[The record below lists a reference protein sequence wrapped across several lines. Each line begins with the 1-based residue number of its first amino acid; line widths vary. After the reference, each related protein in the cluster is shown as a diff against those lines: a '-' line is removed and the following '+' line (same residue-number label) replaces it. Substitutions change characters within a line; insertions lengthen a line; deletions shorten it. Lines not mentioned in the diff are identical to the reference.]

1 MKLQPKLLSLAIAGL
16 FASGTAFA
24 QTPPAAEKK
33 ADSKTTELGT
43 VSVTGEGDK
52 LGTGTIIQEEGTK
65 ARSTATKASIEKQ
78 RSTSNPFQL
87 IQLLPGVNTSSQ
99 DGTGLF
105 GGAIRVRGFNS
116 DQMGFTVDGAPVN
129 DSGSFS
135 IFPQEYVDA
144 ENLEEVFVTQG
155 SADNEA
161 PHVGATGGNI
171 GITSSNPLD
180 KQRVRL
186 QSTFGQLHLSKQ
198 YLRYDSGL
206 IGDFKAYLSYSKAR
220 VDKFKGF
227 GSANREHIDFKAMYN
242 LGKGSSLQATVLYN
256 NAINNNI
263 RNASLAEIA
272 TRGRTFDYAGVF
284 TPPEPTP
291 VTGTA
296 QTPPSRPDGY
306 FQIPIN
312 PFKNAVIT
320 GKGWFALT
328 PALRLDIEPYFW
340 WGFGN
345 GNGTAPTITSIREGT
360 VSGPKV
366 IGRINSDA
374 DLLDTVSVFR
384 SSVTQTQRPGAT
396 VKFNWQ
402 FGNQRIVAG
411 YWYERARHR
420 QTQPATALSPNGDVP
435 NYFLNDETQLIRY
448 TDGTLYQGRN
458 QNTISTADSFFVTD
472 TISLLND
479 KLVVIPGIK
488 TPRIKRDFTNYANS
502 GFNQQADYQ
511 VSRSYTSTN
520 PSLGLRYS
528 VSDASQL
535 FANVSKGSKTPGNFI
550 FASAYRAATNS
561 IVINDTVKQET
572 SVNTDM
578 GYRYLSDSFTASG
591 TLFSTQFKNRIG
603 TSYDPLTA
611 TSTDTNV
618 GDASIRGM
626 ELEAGTKPFMGF
638 SVYASLTYTKS
649 KINADQQILPA
660 TALLTNLLPTSGKE
674 FPDTPKWLSGLTLQY
689 ANGPFLAGVST
700 KYTGA
705 RYSSLVNDE
714 KVGGY
719 TLTDLNMAYKLPQF
733 SSIKG
738 ITLRFNVSNLF
749 DNKSL
754 LLNSGSGTQFTQ
766 NTKPLP
772 GVVAGN
778 GSTVFYYI
786 GAPRFASASITMD
799 F

>member
-1 MKLQPKLLSLAIAGL
+1 MKLQPKLLALAIAGM
-16 FASGTAFA
+16 FASGAVYA
-24 QTPPAAEKK
+24 QSAPAAEKK
-33 ADSKTTELGT
+33 DEKKTTELGT

-52 LGTGTIIQEEGTK
+52 LGAGTIIQEEGTK

-87 IQLLPGVNTSSQ
+87 IHLLPGVNTSSQ
-99 DGTGLF
+99 DGSGLF

-171 GITSSNPLD
+171 GIVSSSPLD
-180 KQRVRL
+180 KQRVRF

-198 YLRYDSGL
+198 YLRYDTGL
-206 IGDFKAYLSYSKAR
+206 IGNFKAYMSYSKAR
-220 VDKFKGF
+220 VDKWKGV
-227 GSANREHIDFKAMYN
+227 GSANRDHIDFKAMYN

-256 NAINNNI
+256 DALNNNI
-263 RNASLAEIA
+263 RNASLKEIA
-272 TRGRTFDYAGVF
+272 TRGRKFDYASTF
-284 TPPEPTP
+284 IPEPAA
-291 VTGTA
+291 VTGNA
-296 QTPPSRPDGY
+296 QNAPARPDGY
-306 FQIPIN
+306 WTIPVN
-312 PFKNAVIT
+312 PFRNAVIT
-320 GKGWFALT
+320 TKGWFALT
-328 PALRLDIEPYFW
+328 PALRLDIEPYYW

-345 GNGTAPTITSIREGT
+345 GNGTNPTITTLKEG
-360 VSGPKV
+360 SGTTKV

-374 DLLDTVSVFR
+374 DSLDTVSVFR

-396 VKFNWQ
+396 VKLNWQ
-402 FGNQRIVAG
+402 FDNHRIVGG

-420 QTQPATALSPNGDVP
+420 QTQPAEALSPDGTVQDYWLKNEP
-435 NYFLNDETQLIRY
+435 QLIRY

-458 QNTISTADSFFVTD
+458 QYTISTASSFFVQD

-479 KLVVIPGIK
+479 KLVIIPGVK

-502 GFNQQADYQ
+502 GFNQGGDYNI
-511 VSRSYTSTN
+511 VRTYTSTN
-520 PSLGLRYS
+520 PSLGVRYS
-528 VSDASQL
+528 ITDSSQL

-550 FASAYRAATNS
+550 FQGAYRAATNT
-561 IVINDTVKQET
+561 VVVNDSVKQET
-572 SVNTDM
+572 SVNMDL
-578 GYRYLSDSFTASG
+578 GYRYLSDSFTASS
-591 TLFSTQFKNRIG
+591 TVFATQFKNRIA
-603 TSYDPLTA
+603 TSYDSLTA
-611 TSTDTNV
+611 TSTDQNV
-618 GDASIRGM
+618 GEATIRGL

-638 SVYASLTYTKS
+638 SVYGSLTYTKS
-649 KINADQQILPA
+649 KLKSDQQLLPP
-660 TALLTNLLPTSGKE
+660 TPILTNLLPTSGKE
-674 FPDTPKWLSGLTLQY
+674 FPDTPKWLSGLTVQY
-689 ANGPFLAGVST
+689 TNGPFLAGLST
-700 KYTGA
+700 KYTGP
-705 RYSSLVNDE
+705 RFSSLVNDE

-719 TLTDLNMAYKLPQF
+719 TISDLNMAYRLPRIDGF
-733 SSIKG
+733 KN
-738 ITLRFNVSNLF
+738 ITLRLNVSNLF
-749 DNKSL
+749 DTKSL
-754 LLNSGSGTQFTQ
+754 LLNAGSGTLFTN
-766 NTKPLP
+766 NTQPLP

-786 GAPRFASASITMD
+786 GAPRFTSASITMD

>member
-1 MKLQPKLLSLAIAGL
+1 MKLQPKLLALAIAGM
-16 FASGTAFA
+16 FASGAVYA
-24 QTPPAAEKK
+24 QSAPAAEKK
-33 ADSKTTELGT
+33 DEKKTTELGT

-52 LGTGTIIQEEGTK
+52 LGAGTIIQEEGTK

-171 GITSSNPLD
+171 GIVSSSPLD
-180 KQRVRL
+180 KQRVRF

-198 YLRYDSGL
+198 YLRYDTGL
-206 IGDFKAYLSYSKAR
+206 IGNFKAYISYSKAR
-220 VDKFKGF
+220 ADKWKGF
-227 GSANREHIDFKAMYN
+227 GSANREHIDAKAMYN

-256 NAINNNI
+256 NALNNNI
-263 RNASLAEIA
+263 RNASLKELA
-272 TRGRTFDYAGVF
+272 TRGRTFDYAGTF
-284 TPPEPTP
+284 TPPEPTA

-296 QTPPSRPDGY
+296 QTPPSRPDGFY
-306 FQIPIN
+306 QIPIN
-312 PFKNAVIT
+312 PFKNAIIT
-320 GKGWFALT
+320 TKGWFALT

-340 WGFGN
+340 WGYGN
-345 GNGTAPTITSIREGT
+345 GNGTNPTITSLKEGA
-360 VSGPKV
+360 VNGPKV
-366 IGRINSDA
+366 IGRINADA
-374 DLLDTVSVFR
+374 DSLDTVSVFR

-396 VKFNWQ
+396 VKLNWQ
-402 FGNQRIVAG
+402 IDNHRLVGGF
-411 YWYERARHR
+411 WYERARHR
-420 QTQPATALSPNGDVP
+420 QTQPAEALNADGTVQD
-435 NYFLNDETQLIRY
+435 YFLNNQAQLIRY
-448 TDGTLYQGRN
+448 TDGTLYEGRN
-458 QNTISTADSFFVTD
+458 QYTISTASSFFVQD

-479 KLVVIPGIK
+479 KLIIIPGVK
-488 TPRIKRDFTNYANS
+488 APRIKRDFTNYANS

-511 VSRSYTSTN
+511 IVRTYSSTN
-520 PSLGLRYS
+520 PSLGVRYS
-528 VSDASQL
+528 ITDASQV

-550 FASAYRAATNS
+550 FQNAYRAATNS
-561 IVINDTVKQET
+561 VLVNDSVKQET
-572 SVNTDM
+572 SVNMDL
-578 GYRYLSDSFTASG
+578 GYRYLSDSFTASS
-591 TLFSTQFKNRIG
+591 TVFATQFKNRIA
-603 TSYDPLTA
+603 TSYDSLTA
-611 TSTDTNV
+611 TSTDQNV
-618 GDASIRGM
+618 GEATIRGL

-638 SVYASLTYTKS
+638 SVYGSLTYTKS
-649 KINADQQILPA
+649 KIKSDQQIALP
-660 TALLTNLLPTSGKE
+660 TPTLTNLLPTSGKE
-674 FPDTPKWLSGLTLQY
+674 FPDTPKWLSGLTVQY
-689 ANGPFLAGVST
+689 TNGPFLAGLST
-700 KYTGA
+700 KYTGP
-705 RYSSLVNDE
+705 RFSSLVNDE

-719 TLTDLNMAYKLPQF
+719 TISDLNMAYRLPRIDGF
-733 SSIKG
+733 KN
-738 ITLRFNVSNLF
+738 ITLRLNVSNLF
-749 DNKSL
+749 DTKSL
-754 LLNSGSGTQFTQ
+754 LLNAGSGTLFTN
-766 NTKPLP
+766 NTQPLP

-786 GAPRFASASITMD
+786 GAPRFTSASITMD